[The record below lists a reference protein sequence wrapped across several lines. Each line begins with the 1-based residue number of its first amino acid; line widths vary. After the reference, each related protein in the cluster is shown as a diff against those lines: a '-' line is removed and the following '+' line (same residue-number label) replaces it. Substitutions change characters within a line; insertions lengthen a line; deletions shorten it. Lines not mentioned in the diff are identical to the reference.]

1 MNKIRVERHDSL
13 MIKIEQWLE
22 RHKITAFFLNR
33 DNFAFI
39 YITICILWFFP
50 LLGWLMNPLSKVCFV
65 WGALLILW
73 DLLTKRQMLKSVY
86 WIYLF

>member
-39 YITICILWFFP
+39 YITICILGFSP
-50 LLGWLMNPLSKVCFV
+50 C
-65 WGALLILW
+65 W
-73 DLLTKRQMLKSVY
+73 DG
-86 WIYLF
+86 